1 MFIFHDILEHID
13 KIIASNHRKA
23 YMQHNRIPFG
33 HRHEDNAM
41 IPPPKSLPLNPGATL
56 TSPLLD
62 AHAMVFAA
70 PPFKGEFVAKSQRKI
85 YYYDNHGTVVPSLSV
100 TSLSKDVFF
109 MGFLDSDS
117 VRLCTGVVDPV
128 TKQLTIELR
137 APGVGVRMLRTVQLP
152 VEYAYSSVDTTIML
166 TGVYLNKAPHVSFIV
181 LANKADNGSVINKM
195 LRVSLTSD
203 AVEVVDIG
211 ANSQYSWLL
220 VRYCTQCTDGRHAVF
235 TGAAHRVSSADTLG
249 AISIVSGS
257 NFYEVMY
264 PTTYLPTP
272 ALPASMNPYQLIIPV
287 TSDVVTF
294 SSSVSENGASLGGS
308 LPTQRMFSRNHF
320 DAWLRDV
327 SLNKGNLYAAV
338 RRTTSKI

>member
-1 MFIFHDILEHID
+1 
-13 KIIASNHRKA
+13 
-23 YMQHNRIPFG
+23 MQRTKIPFG
-33 HRHEDNAM
+33 YRYEDNAM
-41 IPPPKSLPLNPGATL
+41 IPPPKALSLNPGAAL

-85 YYYDNHGTVVPSLSV
+85 YYYDNRGTVVPSLNV

-117 VRLCTGVVDPV
+117 VRLCTGVVDPG
-128 TKQLTIELR
+128 TKVLTVELR
-137 APGVGVRMLRTVQLP
+137 VPGEPVKVLRTVQLP
-152 VEYAYSSVDTTIML
+152 TEFAYSSLDTTIEL
-166 TGVYLNKAPHVSFIV
+166 TGAYLAKAPHVSFIV
-181 LANKADNGSVINKM
+181 LVNKAANGSAVNKL
-195 LRVSLTSD
+195 LRVTTMSD
-203 AVEVVDIG
+203 VVEIVNIG
-211 ANSQYSWLL
+211 TDSQYPWLL
-220 VRYCTQCTDGRHAVF
+220 VNFCTQNTDTNRAVF
-235 TGAAHRVSSADTLG
+235 TGPVHRVSSADTLG
-249 AISIVSGS
+249 AISIVSGN

-294 SSSVSENGASLGGS
+294 SSAVSENGATLGGS

>member
-1 MFIFHDILEHID
+1 
-13 KIIASNHRKA
+13 
-23 YMQHNRIPFG
+23 MQRTKIPFG
-33 HRHEDNAM
+33 YRYEDNAM
-41 IPPPKSLPLNPGATL
+41 IPPPKALPLNPGAAL

-62 AHAMVFAA
+62 AHAIVFAA

-85 YYYDNHGTVVPSLSV
+85 YYYDKRGTVIPSLNV
-100 TSLSKDVFF
+100 TSSSKDVFF
-109 MGFLDSDS
+109 MGFLDNDS

-128 TKQLTIELR
+128 TKQLVIELR
-137 APGVGVRMLRTVQLP
+137 SPGVGVRVLRTVQLP
-152 VEYAYSSVDTTIML
+152 VEYAYSSVDTTITL
-166 TGVYLNKAPHVSFIV
+166 TGVYLNRAPHVSFIV
-181 LANKADNGSVINKM
+181 LVNKADNGGVINKM
-195 LRVSLTSD
+195 LRVSLASD
-203 AVEVVDIG
+203 VVEVVDIDT
-211 ANSQYSWLL
+211 NSQYSWLL
-220 VRYCTQCTDGRHAVF
+220 VRYCTQCTDVRHAVF
-235 TGAAHRVSSADTLG
+235 TGAAHRVSSVDTLG

-308 LPTQRMFSRNHF
+308 LPTQRIFSRSHF
-320 DAWLRDV
+320 DAWLRDI
-327 SLNKGNLYAAV
+327 SLNKGSLYAAV